1 LLNGLANQLSGAW
14 WSYLLIFGVA
24 YLDVLIPLVPSET
37 TVITAGVLSSAGDM
51 HLSLVIL
58 AGGAGAVAGD
68 NTAYLLG
75 HYFEEP
81 LRRGRLFRGEKAQA
95 RIVWA
100 ERQINERGG
109 QLIVIARFVPGGRT
123 VVSFASGWLA
133 MTWRRFI
140 VFDVVAGFVWASYA
154 ALLGYFGG
162 KAFEHAPWKG
172 LLLAF
177 GIALAVTAT
186 VELARWLRGK
196 RRARA

>member
-1 LLNGLANQLSGAW
+1 MLNGLANQLSGAW
-14 WSYLLIFGVA
+14 WSYLLIFGLA

-68 NTAYLLG
+68 NTAYFLG

-81 LRRGRLFRGEKAQA
+81 LRRGRLFRGERAQD

-109 QLIVIARFVPGGRT
+109 QLIVIARFIPGGRT

-140 VFDVVAGFVWASYA
+140 VFDVVAGFVWALVRRPA
-154 ALLGYFGG
+154 RLLRRQ
-162 KAFEHAPWKG
+162 G
-172 LLLAF
+172 L
-177 GIALAVTAT
+177 
-186 VELARWLRGK
+186 
-196 RRARA
+196 RARPVEGAPARLRDRACRHRQAWS